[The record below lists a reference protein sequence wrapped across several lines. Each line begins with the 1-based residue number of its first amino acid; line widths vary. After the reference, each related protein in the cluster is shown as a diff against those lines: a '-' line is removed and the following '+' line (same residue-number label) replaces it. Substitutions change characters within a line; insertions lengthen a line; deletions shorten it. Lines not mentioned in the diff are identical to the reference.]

1 MLRSYMKSSILIMG
15 AGGRLGYAAA
25 EAFRD
30 AGWHVKSL
38 VRPGK
43 AAFAPSRTQVV
54 EVVTRDAAIEAASGC
69 AVVLN
74 ALNPM
79 ITMWQRDALAHA
91 YAGIA
96 AAESNGATL
105 IFPGSTW
112 NFGRDMPEVIDENT
126 PQHPTMRKGRMRAE
140 IEQRIQEACDRG
152 MRAIVLRA
160 GDFFGSGR
168 GSWFDLV
175 LVKELEKDRVTYPG
189 RDDVIHPWAYLPDLA
204 DAAVKLAECRDRF
217 APYEVFGF
225 PGYSV
230 TGLEMIAAIEAAT
243 RNKVN
248 VRHMTW
254 WTLRTIG
261 QLMKLGREL
270 SELEYLW
277 QVPHRIDGSKLEA
290 AIGKIPHTP
299 FHKAV
304 AMALRDLGYRT

>member
-1 MLRSYMKSSILIMG
+1 MKSTVLIMG
-15 AGGRLGYAAA
+15 AGGRLGYAAG

-43 AAFAPSRTQVV
+43 AAFAPSRTQAI

-69 AVVLN
+69 GVVLN
-74 ALNPM
+74 ALNPA
-79 ITMWQRDALAHA
+79 ITMWPRDALSHA

-96 AAESNGATL
+96 AAEANGATL
-105 IFPGSTW
+105 IFPGSVW
-112 NFGRDMPEVIDENT
+112 NFGRNMPDVIDETT

-175 LVKELEKDRVTYPG
+175 VVKELEKNRVTYPG
-189 RDDVIHPWAYLPDLA
+189 PSDVIHPWAYVPDLA
-204 DAAVKLAECRDRF
+204 EAAVKLAERRDSFEPF
-217 APYEVFGF
+217 AVFGF
-225 PGYSV
+225 PGYAV
-230 TGLEMIAAIEAAT
+230 TGAEMIEAIEAAT

-254 WTLRTIG
+254 WTLKTIG
-261 QLMKLGREL
+261 QLMALGREL

-277 QVPHRIDGSKLEA
+277 KVPHRIDGSRLEA

-299 FHKAV
+299 FRKAI
-304 AMALRDLGYRT
+304 AMALRDLGFRA